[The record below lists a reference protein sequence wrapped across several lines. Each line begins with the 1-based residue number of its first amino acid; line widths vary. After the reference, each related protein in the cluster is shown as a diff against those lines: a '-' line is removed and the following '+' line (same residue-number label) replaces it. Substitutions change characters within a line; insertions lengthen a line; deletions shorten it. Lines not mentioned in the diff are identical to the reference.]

1 MALKKSI
8 KGVWGISEIGFSIM
22 ATTET
27 IFFMLFLTDV
37 AKLPLAIT
45 GVIAGSTALVDAVSA
60 VVAGIVIDK
69 VKFKSGKY
77 RNWLLVCPPIV
88 TVFFVLMFTKIGG
101 DLTAGILVSIGY
113 VISHFVWNIA
123 WTANRN
129 LIPYISNDQSER
141 SWLSARIAMGSS
153 LGKLGASYLIPVI
166 TTALFAVLSAETN
179 DNAQVFAYTIT
190 ALLVSLCFL
199 ACYYIHFGITKGCD
213 AQESADKA
221 VTFKDM
227 GKAVAT
233 NDQLIV
239 VLLHDAIRLI
249 AFYGVTTLST
259 YYAKCVLGVS
269 TDSSILLVF
278 FYLGTIV
285 GAMFTAKLSKS
296 LGVKGTTVFGVIG
309 WLVMQLLVFIVPANV
324 WTISA
329 ILFVGQLFFGTAYGL
344 TSKLYAMCGTYGEWK
359 TGSQARGVTMAFC
372 SLAIKLGVAIRGM
385 IIPMALS
392 FIAYDATVADPTV
405 FASGIQSLYA
415 IMPVACI
422 AVSLIPLIFFKLSDE
437 KIEKMDEEIAQRNDA

>member
-1 MALKKSI
+1 MPAHCYR
-8 KGVWGISEIGFSIM
+8 
-22 ATTET
+22 
-27 IFFMLFLTDV
+27 IFRAYV
-37 AKLPLAIT
+37 HQ
-45 GVIAGSTALVDAVSA
+45 
-60 VVAGIVIDK
+60 
-69 VKFKSGKY
+69 
-77 RNWLLVCPPIV
+77 NWRRPNSWHS
-88 TVFFVLMFTKIGG
+88 
-101 DLTAGILVSIGY
+101 VSIGY

-153 LGKLGASYLIPVI
+153 IGKLGASYLIPII
-166 TTALFAVLSAETN
+166 TTALFAVFSTGTDGN
-179 DNAQVFAYTIT
+179 VPVIAYTLA
-190 ALLVSLCFL
+190 ALLMGLCFL
-199 ACYYIHFGITKGCD
+199 VCYYIHFGITKGCD
-213 AQESADKA
+213 AQESAGKP

-278 FYLGTIV
+278 FNLGTII
-285 GAMFTAKLSKS
+285 GAMFTAKLSKKF
-296 LGVKGTTVFGVIG
+296 GVKGTTLIGVIG
-309 WLVMQLLVFIVPANV
+309 WLVMQLFVFVVPANV

-372 SLAIKLGVAIRGM
+372 SLAIKLGVAIRGV
-385 IIPMALS
+385 IIPVALS

-405 FASGIQSLYA
+405 FAAGIQSLYA
-415 IMPVACI
+415 ILPVACI

-437 KIEKMDEEIAQRNDA
+437 KIEKMDEEIAQRNAA

>member
-8 KGVWGISEIGFSIM
+8 KGVWGISEIGFSMM

-45 GVIAGSTALVDAVSA
+45 GVIAGSTALIDAVSA

-153 LGKLGASYLIPVI
+153 IGKLGASYLIPII
-166 TTALFAVLSAETN
+166 TTALFAVFSTGTDGN
-179 DNAQVFAYTIT
+179 VPVIAYTLA
-190 ALLVSLCFL
+190 ALLMGLCFL
-199 ACYYIHFGITKGCD
+199 VCYYIHFGITKGCD
-213 AQESADKA
+213 AQESAGKP

-278 FYLGTIV
+278 FNLGTII
-285 GAMFTAKLSKS
+285 GAMFTAKLSKKF
-296 LGVKGTTVFGVIG
+296 GVKGTTLIGVIG
-309 WLVMQLLVFIVPANV
+309 WLVMQLFVFVVPANV

-372 SLAIKLGVAIRGM
+372 SLAIKLGVAIRGV
-385 IIPMALS
+385 IIPVALS

-405 FASGIQSLYA
+405 FAAGIQSLYA
-415 IMPVACI
+415 ILPVACI

-437 KIEKMDEEIAQRNDA
+437 KIEKMDEEIAQRNAA